1 VGFNPKAFA
10 GNSGPKK
17 LSFADISELLGCKF
31 RAAKEASWK

>member
-1 VGFNPKAFA
+1 MGFNPKTFA

-17 LSFADISELLGCKF
+17 LFADISELLGCKF